1 MRNETIYH
9 NIPTIAFSILEFI
22 GCAMIAFVLGI
33 CYERTCS
40 RRGRIDLN

>member
-1 MRNETIYH
+1 MKNNTIY
-9 NIPTIAFSILEFI
+9 NSIPYIAFTILEFV

-33 CYERTCS
+33 FYERTCH